1 MNKKRAPENIGL
13 NQIKKPTEDIHWFSS
28 LVQGDRD
35 KVVYRAGSAFTT
47 TPQTIYFMTEGV
59 FRLYRDGGEILIY
72 TVESPA
78 ILGIVELFYSTKER
92 LSVQCETD
100 CEFVL
105 MDADVFHQMVERTR
119 SWESIARMLA
129 GYIIALLESH
139 RRVIQKGTYQ
149 VMRELIVEYANL
161 SKEARSGMLLYT
173 YIIKRS
179 GLSRSSVMNVLSVL
193 NRKGYVRIKRGQLE
207 EIVVLPDKM

>member
-28 LVQGDRD
+28 LAQGGRD

-47 TPQTIYFMTEGV
+47 TPQTLYFLTRGV

-78 ILGIVELFYSTKER
+78 ILGIVELFYSTEER

-119 SWESIARMLA
+119 SWENIARMLS
-129 GYIIALLESH
+129 GYIIALSESH

-161 SKEARSGMLLYT
+161 SKEARGGMLLYT

-179 GLSRSSVMNVLSVL
+179 GLSRSSVMNILSVL

-207 EIVVLPDKM
+207 EIVVLPDKV